1 MYGIFTYM
9 YHKNQP
15 YMDGMGMTRSRI
27 LMDDNRSICA
37 ASTQALILM
46 QILEA
51 GGKWGFFLLG
61 FPWVSFFSGNG
72 WVSVFGMWSFGEVA
86 GRGVFCVEI
95 FMSFGSIIFFC

>member
-1 MYGIFTYM
+1 METYPIASMYGIFTYM

-51 GGKWGFFLLG
+51 KGGGAFFSWGSHGFFFPGMVG
-61 FPWVSFFSGNG
+61 FRFSECGVSG
-72 WVSVFGMWSFGEVA
+72 
-86 GRGVFCVEI
+86 
-95 FMSFGSIIFFC
+95 GSR